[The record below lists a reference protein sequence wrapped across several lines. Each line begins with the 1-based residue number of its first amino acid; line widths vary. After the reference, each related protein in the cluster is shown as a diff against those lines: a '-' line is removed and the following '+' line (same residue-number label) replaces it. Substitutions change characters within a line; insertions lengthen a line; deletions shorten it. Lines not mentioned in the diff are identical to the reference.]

1 MMVKHNF
8 ITKVL
13 LRDGDK
19 ELSKDLKVRLMSMRI
34 ELGKVRKQLE
44 EDLQEAVK
52 ELTPK
57 GYQELIMKENKTE
70 EDKAQVEAWNK
81 QINEEYNAYVDKRG
95 KEEVQIDTTLSEDE
109 FAQIIEVNAG
119 NDVEINGTKLNAA
132 DFLEVLYS
140 LFVAKCNKRGLCRL
154 YIALLFYQHE

>member
-70 EDKAQVEAWNK
+70 EDKAQVKAWNK

-95 KEEVQIDTTLSEDE
+95 KEEVQIDTTLSEDD

-140 LFVAKCNKRGLCRL
+140 LFVV
-154 YIALLFYQHE
+154 

>member
-19 ELSKDLKVRLMSMRI
+19 ELSKDLKVKLMSMRI

-57 GYQELIMKENKTE
+57 GYQELIMKEDKTE

-132 DFLEVLYS
+132 DFLEILYS
-140 LFVAKCNKRGLCRL
+140 LFVA
-154 YIALLFYQHE
+154 

>member
-1 MMVKHNF
+1 MMIKHNF

-57 GYQELIMKENKTE
+57 GYQELIMKENKTK

-95 KEEVQIDTTLSEDE
+95 KEEVQIDTTLSEDD

-140 LFVAKCNKRGLCRL
+140 LFVA
-154 YIALLFYQHE
+154 

>member
-1 MMVKHNF
+1 MTVNEVMIRHNF

-13 LRDGDK
+13 LREGDK
-19 ELSKDLKVRLMSMRI
+19 ELSKDLKVKLMTMRI
-34 ELGKVRKQLE
+34 KLGKIRRDLE
-44 EDLQEAVK
+44 DDLQEAVK
-52 ELTPK
+52 GLTPD
-57 GYQELIMKENKTE
+57 GYRELSMKLDKTE

-95 KEEVQIDTTLSEDE
+95 KEEVQIDATLSEDE

-140 LFVAKCNKRGLCRL
+140 LFVA
-154 YIALLFYQHE
+154 

>member
-1 MMVKHNF
+1 MTINELMVKHNF

-13 LRDGDK
+13 LRDGNK
-19 ELSKDLKVRLMSMRI
+19 ELDKDLKVKLMNLRI
-34 ELGKVRKQLE
+34 KLGKVRKELE
-44 EDLQEAVK
+44 EDLQEVVK
-52 ELTPK
+52 QLTPE
-57 GYQELIMKENKTE
+57 GYQELVTKENKTN

-140 LFVAKCNKRGLCRL
+140 LFVA
-154 YIALLFYQHE
+154 

>member
-1 MMVKHNF
+1 MMIKHNF

-95 KEEVQIDTTLSEDE
+95 KEEVQIDTTLSEDD

-140 LFVAKCNKRGLCRL
+140 LFVV
-154 YIALLFYQHE
+154 

>member
-70 EDKAQVEAWNK
+70 EDKTQVEAWNK

-95 KEEVQIDTTLSEDE
+95 KEEVQIDTTLSEDD

-140 LFVAKCNKRGLCRL
+140 LFVA
-154 YIALLFYQHE
+154 

>member
-19 ELSKDLKVRLMSMRI
+19 ELSKDLKVKLMSMRI
-34 ELGKVRKQLE
+34 ELGKIRKQLE

-57 GYQELIMKENKTE
+57 GYQELIMKEDKTE

-95 KEEVQIDTTLSEDE
+95 KEEVQINTTLSEDE

-140 LFVAKCNKRGLCRL
+140 LFVA
-154 YIALLFYQHE
+154 

>member
-34 ELGKVRKQLE
+34 ELGKVRRQLE

-95 KEEVQIDTTLSEDE
+95 KEEVQVDTTLSEDE

-140 LFVAKCNKRGLCRL
+140 LFVA
-154 YIALLFYQHE
+154 

>member
-57 GYQELIMKENKTE
+57 GYQELIMKEDKTE

-95 KEEVQIDTTLSEDE
+95 KEEVQIDTTLSEDD

-140 LFVAKCNKRGLCRL
+140 LFVA
-154 YIALLFYQHE
+154 

>member
-1 MMVKHNF
+1 MTINEVMVRHNF
-8 ITKVL
+8 ITKIL

-19 ELSKDLKVRLMSMRI
+19 ELSKDLKVKLMTMRI
-34 ELGKVRKQLE
+34 KLGKIRKELE
-44 EDLQEAVK
+44 EDLQEVVK
-52 ELTPK
+52 TLTPE
-57 GYQELIMKENKTE
+57 GYQELVMKPDKTE
-70 EDKAQVEAWNK
+70 EETAQVEAWNK

-140 LFVAKCNKRGLCRL
+140 LFVV
-154 YIALLFYQHE
+154 

>member
-1 MMVKHNF
+1 MMIKHNF

-44 EDLQEAVK
+44 EDLQEAVR

-57 GYQELIMKENKTE
+57 GYQELVMKENKTE

-95 KEEVQIDTTLSEDE
+95 KEEVQIDTTLSEDD

-140 LFVAKCNKRGLCRL
+140 LFVA
-154 YIALLFYQHE
+154 

>member
-19 ELSKDLKVRLMSMRI
+19 ELSKDLKVKLMSMRI

-57 GYQELIMKENKTE
+57 GYQELIMKEDKTE

-140 LFVAKCNKRGLCRL
+140 LFVA
-154 YIALLFYQHE
+154 

>member
-95 KEEVQIDTTLSEDE
+95 KEEVRIDTTLSEDD

-140 LFVAKCNKRGLCRL
+140 LFVA
-154 YIALLFYQHE
+154 

>member
-95 KEEVQIDTTLSEDE
+95 KEEVQIDTTLSEDD

-119 NDVEINGTKLNAA
+119 NDVEISGTKLNAA

-140 LFVAKCNKRGLCRL
+140 LFVA
-154 YIALLFYQHE
+154 

>member
-19 ELSKDLKVRLMSMRI
+19 EFSTAPPVRLMSMRI
-34 ELGKVRKQLE
+34 ELGNLRKQLVE
-44 EDLQEAVK
+44 VLQEAVM
-52 ELTPK
+52 ELTLI

-95 KEEVQIDTTLSEDE
+95 KEEVQIDTTLSEDD
-109 FAQIIEVNAG
+109 FAQIIEVNAV
-119 NDVEINGTKLNAA
+119 NDGEFNGSKLNAA
-132 DFLEVLYS
+132 VFLEVLYS
-140 LFVAKCNKRGLCRL
+140 LFVS
-154 YIALLFYQHE
+154 

>member
-1 MMVKHNF
+1 MTLNEMMIKHNF

-19 ELSKDLKVRLMSMRI
+19 ELSKDLKVKLMGMRI
-34 ELGKVRKQLE
+34 ELGKIRKQLE

-57 GYQELIMKENKTE
+57 GYQELIMKEDKTE

-140 LFVAKCNKRGLCRL
+140 LFVA
-154 YIALLFYQHE
+154 

>member
-95 KEEVQIDTTLSEDE
+95 KEEVQIDTTLSEDD
-109 FAQIIEVNAG
+109 FAQIIEVNAD

-140 LFVAKCNKRGLCRL
+140 LFVA
-154 YIALLFYQHE
+154 

>member
-19 ELSKDLKVRLMSMRI
+19 ELSKDLKVKLMGMRI
-34 ELGKVRKQLE
+34 ELGKIRKQLE

-57 GYQELIMKENKTE
+57 GYKELIMKEDKTE

-95 KEEVQIDTTLSEDE
+95 KEEVQIDTTLSEDD

-140 LFVAKCNKRGLCRL
+140 LFVA
-154 YIALLFYQHE
+154 

>member
-1 MMVKHNF
+1 MTVNEMMIKHNF
-8 ITKVL
+8 VTKVL

-95 KEEVQIDTTLSEDE
+95 KEEVQIDTTLSEDD

-140 LFVAKCNKRGLCRL
+140 LFVA
-154 YIALLFYQHE
+154 

>member
-1 MMVKHNF
+1 MMIKHNF

-81 QINEEYNAYVDKRG
+81 QINEEYNAFVDKRG
-95 KEEVQIDTTLSEDE
+95 KEEVQIDTTLSEDD

-140 LFVAKCNKRGLCRL
+140 LFVA
-154 YIALLFYQHE
+154 

>member
-1 MMVKHNF
+1 MMIKHNL

-95 KEEVQIDTTLSEDE
+95 KEEVQIDTTLSEDD

-140 LFVAKCNKRGLCRL
+140 LFVA
-154 YIALLFYQHE
+154 

>member
-44 EDLQEAVK
+44 EDLQEAVR
-52 ELTPK
+52 ELTPT

-95 KEEVQIDTTLSEDE
+95 KEEVQIDTTLSEDD

-140 LFVAKCNKRGLCRL
+140 LFVA
-154 YIALLFYQHE
+154 

>member
-95 KEEVQIDTTLSEDE
+95 KEEVQIDTTLSEDD

-119 NDVEINGTKLNAA
+119 NDVEINGTKLKAA

-140 LFVAKCNKRGLCRL
+140 LFVA
-154 YIALLFYQHE
+154 

>member
-1 MMVKHNF
+1 MMIKHNF

-19 ELSKDLKVRLMSMRI
+19 ELSKDLKVKLMGMRI
-34 ELGKVRKQLE
+34 ELGKIRKQLE

-57 GYQELIMKENKTE
+57 GYQGLIMKEDKTE

-140 LFVAKCNKRGLCRL
+140 LFVV
-154 YIALLFYQHE
+154 

>member
-19 ELSKDLKVRLMSMRI
+19 ELSKDLKVKLMSMRI

-57 GYQELIMKENKTE
+57 GYQELIMKEDRTE

-140 LFVAKCNKRGLCRL
+140 LFVA
-154 YIALLFYQHE
+154 

>member
-95 KEEVQIDTTLSEDE
+95 KEEVQIDTTLSEDD

-119 NDVEINGTKLNAA
+119 NDVEINGTKLDAA

-140 LFVAKCNKRGLCRL
+140 LFVA
-154 YIALLFYQHE
+154 

>member
-19 ELSKDLKVRLMSMRI
+19 ELSKDLKVKLMSMRI
-34 ELGKVRKQLE
+34 ELGKIRKQLE

-57 GYQELIMKENKTE
+57 GYQELIMKEDKTE

-140 LFVAKCNKRGLCRL
+140 LFVA
-154 YIALLFYQHE
+154 

>member
-1 MMVKHNF
+1 MMIKHNF

-19 ELSKDLKVRLMSMRI
+19 ELSKDLKVKLMGMRI
-34 ELGKVRKQLE
+34 ELGKIRKQLE

-57 GYQELIMKENKTE
+57 GYQELIMKEDKTE

-132 DFLEVLYS
+132 DFLEALYS
-140 LFVAKCNKRGLCRL
+140 LFVA
-154 YIALLFYQHE
+154 

>member
-1 MMVKHNF
+1 MTVNEMMIKHNF

-34 ELGKVRKQLE
+34 ELGKVTKQLE
-44 EDLQEAVK
+44 EDLQEAVR

-95 KEEVQIDTTLSEDE
+95 KEEVQIDTTLSEDD

-140 LFVAKCNKRGLCRL
+140 LFVA
-154 YIALLFYQHE
+154 

>member
-1 MMVKHNF
+1 MTINEVMVRHNF

-19 ELSKDLKVRLMSMRI
+19 ELSKDLKVKLMTMRI
-34 ELGKVRKQLE
+34 KLGKIRKELE
-44 EDLQEAVK
+44 EDLQEVVK
-52 ELTPK
+52 TLTPE
-57 GYQELIMKENKTE
+57 GYQELVMKSDKTE
-70 EDKAQVEAWNK
+70 EETAQVEAWNK

-140 LFVAKCNKRGLCRL
+140 LFVV
-154 YIALLFYQHE
+154 

>member
-1 MMVKHNF
+1 MMIKHNF

-95 KEEVQIDTTLSEDE
+95 KEEVQIDTTLSEDD

-140 LFVAKCNKRGLCRL
+140 LFVA
-154 YIALLFYQHE
+154 

>member
-19 ELSKDLKVRLMSMRI
+19 ELSRDLKVKLMSMRI

-57 GYQELIMKENKTE
+57 GYQELIMREDKTE

-140 LFVAKCNKRGLCRL
+140 LFVA
-154 YIALLFYQHE
+154 